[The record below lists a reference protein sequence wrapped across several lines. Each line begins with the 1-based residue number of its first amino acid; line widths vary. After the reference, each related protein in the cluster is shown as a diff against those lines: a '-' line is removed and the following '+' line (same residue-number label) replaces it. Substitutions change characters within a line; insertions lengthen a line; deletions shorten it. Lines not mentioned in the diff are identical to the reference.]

1 MATTE
6 KRDYYDVLGIQ
17 KTAPIDEI
25 KKAYRRLALKYHPDK
40 NPGDAEAEEKFKE
53 AAEAYGVLSDEE
65 KRARYDRFGHQG
77 VGGGG
82 FDPNQFADF
91 GDILGDL
98 FGFGDFFGG
107 GGRRGRGS
115 RPARGNDLRY
125 DLQLEF
131 MEAAFGREVTLDVPR
146 VTQCKTCDGSGAK
159 PGTQPVT
166 CTGCAGRGQ
175 IRYSQGFFAVA
186 RTCPQ
191 CGGSGR
197 VIRDACATC
206 NGAGRVREEKKIT
219 VKIPAG
225 VDDGSRLRVA
235 AEGES
240 GFNGGPPGDLYVF
253 ISVRE
258 HERFTRRDY
267 DIHAE
272 QAVSFTQAALGA
284 EVNVLT
290 IEGEEQL
297 RVPAGTQPNQVF
309 RLRGKGVPF
318 LDGTGR
324 GDHYVHVA
332 VRIPT
337 ALNDEQRALL
347 EQLAKLEG
355 ENPIAEKGVFEKV
368 KEFFSL
374 ARARASQIR
383 LFRGEN
389 HRDHAAPRSRRRHPF
404 ARARHPLVRAV
415 DDRHDGRRLDHGRRV
430 P

>member
-6 KRDYYDVLGIQ
+6 KRDYYEVLGVSR
-17 KTAPIDEI
+17 TASVAEI
-25 KKAYRRLALKYHPDK
+25 KKAYRNLAVKYHPDK

-65 KRARYDRFGHQG
+65 KRARYDRYGHQG
-77 VGGGG
+77 MSGMGG

-98 FGFGDFFGG
+98 FGFGDFFGAS
-107 GGRRGRGS
+107 RGRKGT

-131 MEAAFGREVTLDVPR
+131 MDAVFGKEISLTVPR
-146 VTQCKTCDGSGAK
+146 TITCATCTGTGAK

-166 CTGCAGRGQ
+166 CTGCGGRGQ

-191 CGGSGR
+191 CGGAGK
-197 VIRDACATC
+197 VIKDPCATC
-206 NGAGRVREEKKIT
+206 GGAGRVREEKKIQ

-235 AEGES
+235 GEGEA
-240 GFNGGPPGDLYVF
+240 GFNGGPHGDLYVF
-253 ISVRE
+253 ISVKD
-258 HERFTRRDY
+258 HPKFQRRDY
-267 DIHAE
+267 DVHAE
-272 QAVSFTQAALGA
+272 QSVSFTQAALGGEI
-284 EVNVLT
+284 EVET
-290 IEGEEQL
+290 IDGTDSL
-297 RVPAGTQPNQVF
+297 KIPPGTQPNQVF

-324 GDHYVHVA
+324 GDHYVHTV

-337 ALNDEQRALL
+337 ALSDEQRTLL
-347 EQLAKLEG
+347 ERLAAIEG
-355 ENPIAEKGVFEKV
+355 ENPPGEKGVFEKV
-368 KEFFSL
+368 KDFFS
-374 ARARASQIR
+374 
-383 LFRGEN
+383 
-389 HRDHAAPRSRRRHPF
+389 
-404 ARARHPLVRAV
+404 
-415 DDRHDGRRLDHGRRV
+415 
-430 P
+430 

>member
-6 KRDYYDVLGIQ
+6 KRDYYEVLGV
-17 KTAPIDEI
+17 TRTSSVDEI
-25 KKAYRRLALKYHPDK
+25 KKAYRKLAVKYHPDK

-65 KRARYDRFGHQG
+65 KRGRYDRYGHQG
-77 VGGGG
+77 MSGMGG

-98 FGFGDFFGG
+98 FGFGDFFGTR
-107 GGRRGRGS
+107 GGRKGTRA
-115 RPARGNDLRY
+115 ARGNDLRY
-125 DLQLEF
+125 DLQLDF
-131 MEAAFGREVTLDVPR
+131 MDAVFGKEISLNVPR
-146 VTQCKTCDGSGAK
+146 QITCTTCSGNGAK

-191 CGGSGR
+191 CGGAGK
-197 VIRDACATC
+197 VIKEPCATC
-206 NGAGRVREEKKIT
+206 GGAGRLREEKKIS

-235 AEGES
+235 GEGES
-240 GFNGGPPGDLYVF
+240 GFNGGPSGDLYVF
-253 ISVRE
+253 ISVKEHPKFQRRE
-258 HERFTRRDY
+258 Y

-272 QAVSFTQAALGA
+272 QAISFTQAALGGDA
-284 EVNVLT
+284 TVET
-290 IEGEEQL
+290 IDGTDELKIPG
-297 RVPAGTQPNQVF
+297 GTQPNQVF

-324 GDHYVHVA
+324 GDHYVHTV

-337 ALNDEQRALL
+337 SINDEQRELL
-347 EQLAKLEG
+347 ERLATIEG
-355 ENPIAEKGVFEKV
+355 EIPPGEKGVFEKV
-368 KEFFSL
+368 KDFFS
-374 ARARASQIR
+374 
-383 LFRGEN
+383 
-389 HRDHAAPRSRRRHPF
+389 
-404 ARARHPLVRAV
+404 
-415 DDRHDGRRLDHGRRV
+415 
-430 P
+430 